1 MALRRILIANRGEI
15 ALRVI
20 RACRDLGVES
30 VQAHSTADA
39 NTLPVQLAD
48 SAIEIGEAQA
58 TESYLKGDR
67 IIEAAKQVGA
77 DAIHPGYGFLS
88 ESAAFSDKCAA
99 AGITFIG
106 PKGSVID
113 LMGNKAAARAMA
125 MKAGV
130 PVTPGS
136 KDPIS
141 DFDEAVKIAGE
152 IGYPLLIKASAGGGG
167 RGMRVV
173 ESEEKLKETLE
184 SASHEAASAFG
195 NGEVYIEKY
204 LSDVRHVEVQVF
216 GDGKK
221 TLQFGERDC
230 SVQRRHQKLLEES
243 PSPAVSPQL
252 REKMVA
258 AACALGDA
266 VGYEGAGT
274 VEFIVDAATQTFYF
288 IEMNTR
294 IQVEHPVTEEVTR
307 VDLVKRQIL
316 QAGGNAPELR
326 QEDINPQGHSIECR
340 INAEDPEKGFMPKPG
355 KIETFVLPSGPGIRV
370 DTHVYP
376 GYQLPPYY
384 DSLLAKV
391 IATGSNRE
399 EALARMRRALGEMR
413 VEGVP
418 TTISFHQRLLND
430 PVFLEGRVHTRY
442 IRDVMYAGHR
452 MQQML

>member
-1 MALRRILIANRGEI
+1 
-15 ALRVI
+15 V
-20 RACRDLGVES
+20 
-30 VQAHSTADA
+30 
-39 NTLPVQLAD
+39 
-48 SAIEIGEAQA
+48 
-58 TESYLKGDR
+58 
-67 IIEAAKQVGA
+67 
-77 DAIHPGYGFLS
+77 
-88 ESAAFSDKCAA
+88 
-99 AGITFIG
+99 
-106 PKGSVID
+106 
-113 LMGNKAAARAMA
+113 
-125 MKAGV
+125 
-130 PVTPGS
+130 VT
-136 KDPIS
+136 
-141 DFDEAVKIAGE
+141 
-152 IGYPLLIKASAGGGG
+152 
-167 RGMRVV
+167 
-173 ESEEKLKETLE
+173 
-184 SASHEAASAFG
+184 
-195 NGEVYIEKY
+195 
-204 LSDVRHVEVQVF
+204 
-216 GDGKK
+216 
-221 TLQFGERDC
+221 
-230 SVQRRHQKLLEES
+230 
-243 PSPAVSPQL
+243 
-252 REKMVA
+252 

-370 DTHVYP
+370 DTHIYP

-442 IRDVMYAGHR
+442 IRDVMYSGHR